1 MGYIIT
7 TKIKV
12 IEGEINRTPIAFPN
26 TVENVETF
34 TTWCDWNVWVDENLK
49 EDSSLPEHIDNPV
62 CYEGKCQS
70 DSIQG
75 MELTIVEVL

>member
-12 IEGEINRTPIAFPN
+12 IEGEINRTPIAFLN
-26 TVENVETF
+26 TPENVETF
-34 TTWCDWNVWVDENLK
+34 TTWYDWNVWVDENLK
-49 EDSSLPEHIDNPV
+49 EDLSLPEHSDNPV

-70 DSIQG
+70 DSIEG

>member
-12 IEGEINRTPIAFPN
+12 IEGEINHTPIAFPN

-34 TTWCDWNVWVDENLK
+34 TTWCDWNVWVDENLE
-49 EDSSLPEHIDNPV
+49 EDSSLPEHSDNEV
-62 CYEGKCQS
+62 KCQL
-70 DSIQG
+70 DSIEG